1 MQQKVKNNIWI
12 DEAGMKIPVNRITP
26 VERLMERRASEVYNK
41 AIAANAQLA
50 ALKELIRTCSADV
63 YDRFMEEKGIEQ
75 SNSKGYFTWYNFDHS
90 VKIEVS
96 IQDRITFDD
105 MTIAAAQETLNAFLN
120 EVVDSKFDF
129 VKDLVRDAFATSR
142 GRLDAKK
149 VLGLIKYR
157 DRIDHPKFHEAT
169 SLIESSIRR
178 PDSKTYFRVFI
189 RNEEGQ
195 YEAIELNFSNV

>member
-1 MQQKVKNNIWI
+1 MQQKVKNSIWI
-12 DEAGMKIPVNRITP
+12 DESGMKIPVNRITA
-26 VERLMERRASEVYNK
+26 VERLMERKATEVCTK
-41 AIAANAQLA
+41 AVSINAQLVA
-50 ALKELIRTCSADV
+50 FKELIKAASNEV
-63 YDRFMEEKGIEQ
+63 YDRFMEQKGIDPATT
-75 SNSKGYFTWYNFDHS
+75 KGFFTWYNFDHS

-105 MTIAAAQETLNAFLN
+105 MTIAAAQETLNAFLG

-129 VKDLVRDAFATSR
+129 VKDLVRDAFSTSR

-157 DRIDHPKFHEAT
+157 ERINHPKFHDAT
-169 SLIESSIRR
+169 SLIESAIRR
-178 PDSKTYFRVFI
+178 PDSKTYYRIFV